1 MLKEFRDFAMRGNAI
16 DMAIGIIIGSAFG
29 TIVNSLV
36 NDIIMPPIGLLLGD
50 VDFTDLYITLH
61 AGESAG
67 PFNTLADAQAAG
79 VVTLNYGVFINAIMS
94 FFIIA
99 IAMYLLIRAVNRL
112 QPQEEPEKVPPSEKE
127 CPYCTYSI
135 PVQALRCPHCTSKL
149 DS

>member
-16 DMAIGIIIGSAFG
+16 DMAVGIIIGSAFG
-29 TIVNSLV
+29 TIINSLV

-50 VDFTDLYITLH
+50 VNFTDLYIILH
-61 AGESAG
+61 AGETAG

-79 VVTLNYGVFINAIMS
+79 AVTLNYGVFVNAIVS

-99 IAMYLLIRAVNRL
+99 IAMFLLIRTMNRL
-112 QPQEEPEKVPPSEKE
+112 QPDEEPEPAAPSEKE
-127 CPYCTYSI
+127 CPYCKTSI
-135 PVQALRCPHCTSKL
+135 PVQAIRCPHCTSKL